1 MIEGYVFR
9 SDFAKK
15 HLAQGREKG
24 RKEGLHVGRQ
34 EGMREGLQ
42 KGQAAALL
50 ALLAERGLT
59 PTPEER
65 AHIAACTDETLLARW
80 VRRAV
85 TAPSVADLFCRV
97 DVSEAIL
104 AAVAEATRTT
114 LKALMAQNKH
124 GFPGSRL
131 DEQADQHRAAGRA
144 AGRREARIEDILTV
158 LDARNLKLSAA
169 EKARITSCTDDATL
183 VRWLR
188 QAVLDDGEF
197 PEALSN
203 DR

>member
-42 KGQAAALL
+42 KGQAAVLL
-50 ALLAERGLT
+50 AILNERGLT

-65 AHIAACTDETLLARW
+65 AHIAACTDEAELTHW

-85 TAPSVADLFCRV
+85 TAASVADLFCRV
-97 DVSEAIL
+97 PVSEAIL
-104 AAVAEATRTT
+104 AAITEASRTA
-114 LKALMAQNKH
+114 LEALMAQNNY
-124 GFPGSRL
+124 GFPGAL
-131 DEQADQHRAAGRA
+131 LEEFADEHRAAGHA

-158 LDARNLKLSAA
+158 LDARNLELSAA

-183 VRWLR
+183 VRWLGEAA
-188 QAVLDDGEF
+188 QAEEIKHVF
-197 PEALSN
+197 N
-203 DR
+203 DP

>member
-1 MIEGYVFR
+1 MGMEGGADRGVR
-9 SDFAKK
+9 ATATSTST
-15 HLAQGREKG
+15 LPS
-24 RKEGLHVGRQ
+24 
-34 EGMREGLQ
+34 
-42 KGQAAALL
+42 QAAALL

-85 TAPSVADLFCRV
+85 TALSVADLFCRV

-114 LKALMAQNKH
+114 LKA
-124 GFPGSRL
+124 
-131 DEQADQHRAAGRA
+131 
-144 AGRREARIEDILTV
+144 V
-158 LDARNLKLSAA
+158 LDTRNLKLSAA

-183 VRWLR
+183 VRWLGEAA
-188 QAVLDDGEF
+188 QAEEIKHVF
-197 PEALSN
+197 N
-203 DR
+203 DP

>member
-1 MIEGYVFR
+1 MSSGYVYK
-9 SDFAKK
+9 D
-15 HLAQGREKG
+15 LANKYVAHGHKEG
-24 RKEGLHVGRQ
+24 RKDGLEAGRQQGLH
-34 EGMREGLQ
+34 EGLQ

-124 GFPGSRL
+124 GFPGARL

-144 AGRREARIEDILTV
+144 AGRREARIEDIVSV
-158 LDARNLKLSAA
+158 LEAQALQVSAA
-169 EKARITSCTDDATL
+169 DRARIASCTDDATL